1 MPDAIR
7 VREPQSADLL
17 TSGLGWAVWTDG
29 RVKST
34 NGNGLPF
41 KIRDIPVAPDI
52 TGLLRITGSLLGAV
66 PGQWPSWFA
75 PRRVTLDGP
84 PAHSFDRSYPLTADG
99 TVFAVPTPGHMI
111 GHMSVVVRT
120 PEVSYLLTG
129 DATYDEELLKQRI
142 VDGLSE
148 NIGLSLNTL
157 DRIAAFARSE
167 PTVLLPAHD
176 PLAEQQLA
184 ERITLTDD

>member
-1 MPDAIR
+1 MLSHLHHDH
-7 VREPQSADLL
+7 AD
-17 TSGLGWAVWTDG
+17 GLGHFEGTDIVVSDENFNAA
-29 RVKST
+29 R
-34 NGNGLPF
+34 P
-41 KIRDIPVAPDI
+41 
-52 TGLLRITGSLLGAV
+52 RITGSLLGAV

-84 PAHSFDRSYPLTADG
+84 PAQSFDRSYPLTADA
-99 TVFAVPTPGHMI
+99 TVFAVPPRVTWSGTCRWWSAPGRRPTFSPAMQ
-111 GHMSVVVRT
+111 
-120 PEVSYLLTG
+120 PN
-129 DATYDEELLKQRI
+129 DEELLKQRI
-142 VDGLSE
+142 VDGLAE

-176 PLAEQQLA
+176 PLAEQRLA

>member
-1 MPDAIR
+1 MLSHLHHDH
-7 VREPQSADLL
+7 AD
-17 TSGLGWAVWTDG
+17 GLGHFAGTDI
-29 RVKST
+29 VVSDE
-34 NGNGLPF
+34 NF
-41 KIRDIPVAPDI
+41 KVARP
-52 TGLLRITGSLLGAV
+52 RITGSLLGAV

-84 PAHSFDRSYPLTADG
+84 PAQSFDRSYPLTADG

-120 PEVSYLLTG
+120 PEVSYFLAG

-142 VDGLSE
+142 VDGFSE
-148 NIGLSLNTL
+148 NIGVSLNTL

-176 PLAEQQLA
+176 PLAEQRLA